1 MPYVVDQGSPTATV
15 TLTGFN
21 FVRSS
26 RVYLDNQPLPTKV
39 ISRTELQATVDAT
52 ILAKAA
58 KYALTVK
65 NPAPIA
71 PFEWG
76 DTSNQANLLV
86 PYKFTTQH
94 SHNKF

>member
-1 MPYVVDQGSPTATV
+1 MTQGSAATV
-15 TLTGFN
+15 TLKGFN
-21 FVRSS
+21 FVRGS
-26 RVYLDNQPLPTKV
+26 RVFLDNQAVPTKV

-52 ILAKAA
+52 ILARAA
-58 KYALTVK
+58 KYAVTIK
-65 NPAPIA
+65 NPAPIS

-94 SHNKF
+94 TRNKF